1 ASPGNPEVYKFFAD
15 LCFQLG
21 DQEEGLEAL
30 RRSVRANPGD
40 PQGLIT
46 LANALSERV
55 RQGEAIELLWRA
67 FEKTNELDGKLGII
81 ERIAQLYL
89 ENNQFDRLL
98 ERLERER
105 RESDKA
111 RAMTMCIAQAYS
123 TAGDLVTA
131 RQQLER
137 LLTENTRDV
146 NLLGQLVALCE
157 SEGDIASAVKFQRL
171 INAAAPSNYDHQL
184 KLAQLLTRT
193 GDADE
198 AADIWVRLVAAET
211 EPHRNLSSIDNLLTA
226 NKNDAAL
233 AILSR
238 MLAQKPGN
246 WELLYREGATLAAKG
261 KTDYG
266 EARMACLGWLYE
278 VARSKGT
285 GDAFAKQLKDA
296 KDKAGADLRP
306 VWDWYYFQLLR
317 NDGNMANKDMLPTAL
332 LLSKGTDPAGMLAY
346 LNTLGYRP
354 GSTRYR
360 RSPRGEDGKDATPPL
375 PPEQLEQAIVCFR
388 KLRQLKPEWLA
399 HGATESMMTELKR
412 AKRTDEEEAI
422 YKEMVKEAVTIDK
435 IQTALQL
442 ACNRK
447 DTETAVALF
456 TRL

>member
-1 ASPGNPEVYKFFAD
+1 
-15 LCFQLG
+15 
-21 DQEEGLEAL
+21 
-30 RRSVRANPGD
+30 
-40 PQGLIT
+40 IT

-246 WELLYREGATLAAKG
+246 WELLYREGAALAAKG
-261 KTDYG
+261 RTDDAA
-266 EARMACLGWLYE
+266 AR
-278 VARSKGT
+278 
-285 GDAFAKQLKDA
+285 FH
-296 KDKAGADLRP
+296 
-306 VWDWYYFQLLR
+306 
-317 NDGNMANKDMLPTAL
+317 AL
-332 LLSKGTDPAGMLAY
+332 LALKLPDDELSEI
-346 LNTLGYRP
+346 
-354 GSTRYR
+354 TRYQI
-360 RSPRGEDGKDATPPL
+360 K
-375 PPEQLEQAIVCFR
+375 QV
-388 KLRQLKPEWLA
+388 KKKPKKPA
-399 HGATESMMTELKR
+399 QPGAS
-412 AKRTDEEEAI
+412 AGFNP
-422 YKEMVKEAVTIDK
+422 Y
-435 IQTALQL
+435 
-442 ACNRK
+442 
-447 DTETAVALF
+447 
-456 TRL
+456 